1 MLMFGAGGVVV
12 SELAEVRERLAR
24 LEARAEAHEDAG
36 VERHERVLAAL
47 TAVQT
52 RLEQVDARA
61 WKLTVALAL
70 SAGGVAGGA
79 ELVSRLLGG

>member
-1 MLMFGAGGVVV
+1 MVAPPRDSDPDGIAD
-12 SELAEVRERLAR
+12 VRERLAR
-24 LEARAEAHEDAG
+24 LEARGEAHEAAS
-36 VERHERVLAAL
+36 VERLERVLAAL

-79 ELVSRLLGG
+79 EMVSRLLGG